1 MSLCMGRPIK
11 AYDSKNNKNTI
22 QNGTQ
27 NHLSTLHGGNVVDM
41 KAEGC

>member
-11 AYDSKNNKNTI
+11 AYDGKNNKNTI
-22 QNGTQ
+22 QNELKIIYQ
-27 NHLSTLHGGNVVDM
+27 HGGNVVDM